1 MQKEVVSIDLGSNS
15 FRVLKYDCINNKII
29 SEYNQVVGTADNL
42 ISTGLISQEAQD
54 RVIKALKKSIE
65 IVNYDPSSA
74 IAVTTAAMRKAT
86 NNQKVLQ
93 NFEEQT
99 SVKFSIIDGIE
110 EARLTLLAVKYAL
123 KREKIN
129 SSKFILL
136 DIGGGSTEIIV
147 NTNDEYKAHS
157 FDFGIVTMTQKFLEH
172 NDLHKDLAKKKT
184 QIKEYLDSLNINL
197 SEYEFVA
204 TAGTPTTIAAVK
216 LGQDFFSYD
225 RNVVNGTVVNL
236 NDLQNC
242 LNIFD
247 ECSKDEIT
255 KLVGSGRI
263 EFIQVG
269 IYIYKTIFEVLEKN
283 ESIVLDDGLR
293 EGVAINHCISNCT
306 KSKV

>member
-1 MQKEVVSIDLGSNS
+1 MYNEVVSIDLGSNS
-15 FRVLKYDCINNKII
+15 FRVLKYDCLRNKVIDDYHEVVGMADGLVDTGII
-29 SEYNQVVGTADNL
+29 SDA
-42 ISTGLISQEAQD
+42 AQQ
-54 RVIKALKKSIE
+54 RVITALHHSIE
-65 IVNYDPSSA
+65 KINFNPKNA

-86 NNQKVLQ
+86 NNQEVLKR
-93 NFEEQT
+93 FELET
-99 SVKFSIIDGIE
+99 GISFTIIDGNE

-147 NTNDEYKAHS
+147 NTDDTYKAHS
-157 FDFGIVTMTQKFLEH
+157 FDFGIVTMTQEFLEH
-172 NDLHKDLAKKKT
+172 HDLHKDLDLRKLEISK
-184 QIKEYLDSLNINL
+184 YLNSLNINFE
-197 SEYEFVA
+197 EYTFVA

-225 RNVVNGTVVNL
+225 KNVVNGTIV
-236 NDLQNC
+236 DLKDLENC

-247 ECSKDEIT
+247 TCSASEIT
-255 KLVGSGRI
+255 DLVGRGRV

-269 IYIYKTIFEVLEKN
+269 IFIYKAIFEVLEKK

-293 EGVAINHCISNCT
+293 EGVAIDSCLQKCKN
-306 KSKV
+306 